1 MPSQVDDK
9 IKELISEKIKAQINV
24 VMREDE
30 IEELVIHEISE
41 YQREGSG
48 QRQNLIKW
56 ISEELQ
62 KRVRQMVI
70 NEVLDPVYTGTLHGD
85 PGQFYKELIKEHA
98 AEFVSAM
105 FATVL
110 EDAKN
115 AAVHDLTSR
124 IGNMNSNSY

>member
-9 IKELISEKIKAQINV
+9 IRELISEKIKAQINV

-48 QRQNLIKW
+48 QRMKLTEWIK
-56 ISEELQ
+56 EELA

-70 NEVLDPVYTGTLHGD
+70 NEVLNPLYTGTLHGD
-85 PGQFYKELIKEHA
+85 PGQFYRDLIRDNASEL
-98 AEFVSAM
+98 VGAM
-105 FATVL
+105 FANVL
-110 EDAKN
+110 EQAESY
-115 AAVHDLTSR
+115 AVNQLTTEINNNRSF
-124 IGNMNSNSY
+124 